1 MGLVASLANL
11 YLWKLSL
18 FHQKTYFMGKYRGN
32 LFQDF
37 PAFYLSFDK
46 YWFGE
51 KDPQMVKIR
60 NQFFFGILFILPGYR
75 PGHFH
80 LPAYRLWPGGA
91 F

>member
-11 YLWKLSL
+11 YLWQLSI
-18 FHQKTYFMGKYRGN
+18 FHQKAYSMGKFRGN

-37 PAFYLSFDK
+37 SAFYLSFDK

-60 NQFFFGILFILPGYR
+60 NQFFFRILFILYGYR
-75 PGHFH
+75 P
-80 LPAYRLWPGGA
+80 WPGGA
-91 F
+91 L